1 MTIGFDENR
10 LSDINAES
18 MNWNIRDELKG
29 LSLEEIKNRQP
40 KLPYAICLLNTTG
53 SLNIGVSIRSA
64 VLFGAAKVFIAG
76 RRRFDRRS
84 TTGATNYVA
93 LAFIESYE
101 PPTVLEKIESE
112 KFTPVLIETG
122 GVELSKERMIGIDRP
137 CFIFG
142 EEKNGIPSEY
152 FMRGYQVLSLPMIG
166 VLRSLNLSATVSI
179 VCYEQMKLD
188 V

>member
-1 MTIGFDENR
+1 MTIEFDENR

-18 MNWNIRDELKG
+18 MNWNIKDELKG
-29 LSLEEIKNRQP
+29 LSLKEINNRQP

-84 TTGATNYVA
+84 TVGAQAYVE
-93 LAFIESYE
+93 LDFIESHE
-101 PPTVLEKIESE
+101 SSIVLEKIESE
-112 KFTPVLIETG
+112 NFTPILIETG
-122 GVELSKERMIGIDRP
+122 GVEFSKERMSSIERP

-142 EEKNGIPSEY
+142 EEKNGISSEY
-152 FMRGYQVLSLPMIG
+152 FMRGYQVLSLPTIG
-166 VLRSLNLSATVSI
+166 VLRSLNLSAAVSI
-179 VCYEQMKLD
+179 ICYEQMKLD